1 MDCATYIADFLTA
14 HADGELSGEQLR
26 LAEEHVRGC
35 TECARRLAEERAL
48 KTIVRERRGV
58 IRIPA
63 QVRGS
68 ILAALDAADRDDA
81 AALRPAP
88 RVRRPMVRQLRWAVP
103 VALAAVV
110 AFVVIILHNRPA
122 PAGEFP
128 AFDAAITNYQNFQN
142 NFAPNVPSG
151 SPGEIADAYMTH
163 KLPGYL
169 WNFQPSGY
177 KLIGGRLD
185 QMSDGRMVTD
195 TFYRADDG
203 STILC
208 RFMAYANLKLPVNE
222 SGQAF
227 GEHRMYEYRGYTICL
242 TYLPTGT
249 YICIL
254 VSAKPMKQF
263 MQDISASE
271 Y

>member
-1 MDCATYIADFLTA
+1 VDCGTYIADFLTA

-35 TECARRLAEERAL
+35 TECANLLAEERAL
-48 KTIVRERRGV
+48 KTIVRERRGI
-58 IRIPA
+58 IRTPP

-68 ILAALDAADRDDA
+68 ILAALDAADRADA
-81 AALRPAP
+81 AASSTRPKRP
-88 RVRRPMVRQLRWAVP
+88 RRNIVRPLRWAAP
-103 VALAAVV
+103 FAIAAAIAVV
-110 AFVVIILHNRPA
+110 FIVLHRPA
-122 PAGEFP
+122 PAGAYP
-128 AFDAAITNYQNFQN
+128 VFDAAIDNYQTFQDH
-142 NFAPNVPSG
+142 FAPNVPSG
-151 SPGEIADAYMTH
+151 SPGEIADAYITRKM
-163 KLPGYL
+163 PGYL

-185 QMSDGRMVTD
+185 QMPDGRTVTD

-203 STILC
+203 SAILC
-208 RFMAYANLKLPVNE
+208 RFMTFANLKLPAE
-222 SGQAF
+222 HSGEPF

-242 TYLPTGT
+242 SYLPTGK

-254 VSAKPMKQF
+254 VSGKPMKQF

>member
-1 MDCATYIADFLTA
+1 MDCGAYIAEFLTA

-26 LAEEHVRGC
+26 LAEEHIRGC
-35 TECARRLAEERAL
+35 TECAQRLAEERAL
-48 KTIVRERRGV
+48 KAIVRERRGV
-58 IRIPA
+58 IRTPP

-68 ILAALDAADRDDA
+68 ILAALDAADRDA
-81 AALRPAP
+81 VAVRPRMP
-88 RVRRPMVRQLRWAVP
+88 GMRRPMIRHLRWAAP
-103 VALAAVV
+103 LALAAVI
-110 AFVVIILHNRPA
+110 AFVVVILNHRPA

-128 AFDAAITNYQNFQN
+128 PFDAAIANYQRFQS

-151 SPGEIADAYMTH
+151 SPGEIADAYVNH

-177 KLIGGRLD
+177 KLVGGRLD

-203 STILC
+203 GTILC
-208 RFMAYANLKLPVNE
+208 RFMTYQNLKLPPRD
-222 SGQAF
+222 SGEPF
-227 GEHRMYEYRGYTICL
+227 GEHHMFTYRGYTICL
-242 TYLPTGT
+242 SYLPTGK

-254 VSAKPMKQF
+254 VSGEPMKKF

>member
-1 MDCATYIADFLTA
+1 VDCGTYIADFLTA
-14 HADGELSGEQLR
+14 HADGELSGEQLH
-26 LAEEHVRGC
+26 LAEEHVHGC
-35 TECARRLAEERAL
+35 AECARVLAEERAL
-48 KTIVRERRGV
+48 KAIVRERRGI
-58 IRIPA
+58 IRMPP

-81 AALRPAP
+81 GARQPTPKTRP
-88 RVRRPMVRQLRWAVP
+88 PMVRHLRWAAP
-103 VALAAVV
+103 LAIAAAV
-110 AFVVIILHNRPA
+110 AFVFVVLHRPA
-122 PAGEFP
+122 PAGAYP
-128 AFDAAITNYQNFQN
+128 VFDAAITNYQNFQG

-151 SPGEIADAYMTH
+151 SPGEIADAYITH

-185 QMSDGRMVTD
+185 QMPDGRMVSD

-203 STILC
+203 GTILC
-208 RFMAYANLKLPVNE
+208 RFMTYANLKLPPQS
-222 SGQAF
+222 SGEPL
-227 GEHRMYEYRGYTICL
+227 GEHHMYEYRGYTICL
-242 TYLPTGT
+242 TYLPTGK

-254 VSAKPMKQF
+254 VSGKPMKQF
-263 MQDISASE
+263 MEDISASE

>member
-1 MDCATYIADFLTA
+1 VDCGTYIADFLTA

-35 TECARRLAEERAL
+35 AECAQQLTEERAL
-48 KTIVRERRGV
+48 KTIVRERGGV
-58 IRIPA
+58 VRTPP

-68 ILAALDAADRDDA
+68 ILAALDAADRDSA
-81 AALRPAP
+81 AALRTAP
-88 RVRRPMVRQLRWAVP
+88 KARRPIVRHLRWAAP
-103 VALAAVV
+103 LALAAVV

-128 AFDAAITNYQNFQN
+128 AFDAAITNYQKFQD

-151 SPGEIADAYMTH
+151 SPGEIADAYITH

-185 QMSDGRMVTD
+185 QMPDGRMVTD
-195 TFYRADDG
+195 TFYRAGDG
-203 STILC
+203 GTILC
-208 RFMAYANLKLPVNE
+208 RFMTYANLKLPARD

-227 GEHRMYEYRGYTICL
+227 GEHHMYEYRGYTICL
-242 TYLPTGT
+242 SYLPTGKF
-249 YICIL
+249 ICIL
-254 VSAKPMKQF
+254 VSGKPMRQF
-263 MQDISASE
+263 QEDISASE

>member
-1 MDCATYIADFLTA
+1 VDCGTYIADFLTA
-14 HADGELSGEQLR
+14 HADSELSGEQLH
-26 LAEEHVRGC
+26 LAEAHVLGC
-35 TECARRLAEERAL
+35 AECARRLAEERAL
-48 KTIVRERRGV
+48 KTIVRERRGI
-58 IRIPA
+58 IRTPP

-81 AALRPAP
+81 AARRPAP
-88 RVRRPMVRQLRWAVP
+88 KTRPATVRYLRWAAP
-103 VALAAVV
+103 VALAAAV
-110 AFVVIILHNRPA
+110 AFVVIILHHKPA

-128 AFDAAITNYQNFQN
+128 AFDAAIANYQAFQD

-185 QMSDGRMVTD
+185 QMADGRIVTD

-203 STILC
+203 RTILC
-208 RFMAYANLKLPVNE
+208 RFMAYENLKLPAHE
-222 SGQAF
+222 SGEPF
-227 GEHRMYEYRGYTICL
+227 GEHQMYEYRGYTICL
-242 TYLPTGT
+242 TYLPTGK

-254 VSAKPMKQF
+254 VSGKPMKQF

>member
-1 MDCATYIADFLTA
+1 MDCGTYIADFLTA

-35 TECARRLAEERAL
+35 AECARRREEERAL
-48 KTIVRERRGV
+48 KAIVRERRGV
-58 IRIPA
+58 IRIPP

-68 ILAALDAADRDDA
+68 ILAALDAADRDA
-81 AALRPAP
+81 AEVRPRAP
-88 RVRRPMVRQLRWAVP
+88 RVRRPMVRYLRWAAP
-103 VALAAVV
+103 LALAAAV

-128 AFDAAITNYQNFQN
+128 VFDAAIANYQKFQD

-151 SPGEIADAYMTH
+151 SPGEIADAYITH

-185 QMSDGRMVTD
+185 QMPDGRMVTD

-203 STILC
+203 GTILC
-208 RFMAYANLKLPVNE
+208 RFMTYANLKLPAHE
-222 SGQAF
+222 SGTAL
-227 GEHRMYEYRGYTICL
+227 GEHHMYEYRGYTICL
-242 TYLPTGT
+242 TYLPTGR

-254 VSAKPMKQF
+254 VSGKPMKQF